1 MVALLLRA
9 FVPVGMMAAP
19 LVDGWLLQIC
29 PSGMSMPSYM
39 ALLGQSHHSDHSKH
53 SKHSEHAQHEGA
65 DADPACALNPGFV
78 AFSESAEPQLVAWFA
93 LRVTLIRQPKV
104 RLPRAPPRANRSRAP
119 PVYS

>member
-29 PSGMSMPSYM
+29 PSGMSM
-39 ALLGQSHHSDHSKH
+39 SKH